1 MPIVPERRGR
11 PLTAAMK
18 QAPHTYAAILD
29 DSYAALKGVSARN
42 LVIGGGTFTTGD
54 ISALNWLKNLR
65 LADGQR
71 PRMDLYGHNPFT
83 NRMPDFRNPPLG
95 NGFADFSDL
104 KVLARWVDRYLGRGG
119 RNRKLKLFLAEF
131 TAPTDHPNFEFNFHV
146 TRAVQA
152 KWATAAY
159 RIADRWSRI
168 YALGWFSLYDD
179 PPRPD
184 GLQVNRGL
192 ITDGG
197 QRKPS
202 YYAYRKG

>member
-1 MPIVPERRGR
+1 MP
-11 PLTAAMK
+11 
-18 QAPHTYAAILD
+18 
-29 DSYAALKGVSARN
+29 
-42 LVIGGGTFTTGD
+42 
-54 ISALNWLKNLR
+54 R
-65 LADGQR
+65 LEPRVVADGKR

-104 KVLARWVDRYLGRGG
+104 KVLVRWVDRYLGRAG

-131 TAPTDHPNFEFNFHV
+131 TAPTDHANYEFNFHV

-168 YALGWFSLYDD
+168 YALGWFALYDD

-184 GLQVNRGL
+184 GLHVNRGL
-192 ITDGG
+192 ITDSG